1 MNKAKILIVD
11 DDQNLREAIVDTLK
25 LAGYSC
31 IEAVNGLDALAKLA
45 VTEID
50 MVISD
55 VQMEGMDGH
64 ALLNN
69 IYVSQITGIADHR
82 LRKYKRSNQS
92 DA

>member
-11 DDQNLREAIVDTLK
+11 DDQNLREAIADTLK

-69 IYVSQITGIADHR
+69 INNMYI
-82 LRKYKRSNQS
+82 
-92 DA
+92 